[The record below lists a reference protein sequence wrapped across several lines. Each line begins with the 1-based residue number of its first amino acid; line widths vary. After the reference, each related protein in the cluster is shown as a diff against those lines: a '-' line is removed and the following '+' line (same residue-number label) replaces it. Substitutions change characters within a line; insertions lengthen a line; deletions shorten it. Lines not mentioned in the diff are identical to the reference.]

1 MHCKNPKPD
10 QPVSGGAVKKA
21 GDDEHLKLKK
31 PAKRRQMKLKKK
43 AEEELKKKEA
53 EGVKRAF

>member
-1 MHCKNPKPD
+1 M
-10 QPVSGGAVKKA
+10 KKA